1 MLTYQVRRAAA
12 VARELPLLHQQRHA
26 RARGAHIRR
35 ACCRDGAGCC
45 CGCCAG
51 AHPAADAAGRAG
63 QGAGAR
69 EAAGAPFACFTN
81 TTVQILTQKKQGS
94 ILALGYVLSHAVDVA
109 TNAHTIPA
117 AEVQRALLLLTLA
130 LSERRSEV
138 LILPALLVLDHYK
151 STNTDS

>member
-1 MLTYQVRRAAA
+1 
-12 VARELPLLHQQRHA
+12 
-26 RARGAHIRR
+26 
-35 ACCRDGAGCC
+35 
-45 CGCCAG
+45 
-51 AHPAADAAGRAG
+51 
-63 QGAGAR
+63 
-69 EAAGAPFACFTN
+69 
-81 TTVQILTQKKQGS
+81 
-94 ILALGYVLSHAVDVA
+94 VLSHAVDVA